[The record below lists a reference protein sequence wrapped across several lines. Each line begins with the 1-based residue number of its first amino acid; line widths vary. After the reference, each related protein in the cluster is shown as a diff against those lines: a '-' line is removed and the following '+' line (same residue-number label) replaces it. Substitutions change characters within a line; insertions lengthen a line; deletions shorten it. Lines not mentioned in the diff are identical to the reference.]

1 MFRATKIS
9 NPPTEVFYQAFIGR
23 IMTPACPYWGNAAAS
38 PPPTGIGDP
47 ALSHSL
53 TPYCGR
59 GEGGDNNN
67 SSVLYIEEMTIRVNR
82 GDEFAVICY
91 LMSGLP
97 VSDYKY

>member
-1 MFRATKIS
+1 MGCLRMFHARTIS
-9 NPPTEVFYQAFIGR
+9 NPPTEVFYRAFIGQ
-23 IMTPACPYWGNAAAS
+23 IMTPAC
-38 PPPTGIGDP
+38 
-47 ALSHSL
+47 
-53 TPYCGR
+53 PYCGR